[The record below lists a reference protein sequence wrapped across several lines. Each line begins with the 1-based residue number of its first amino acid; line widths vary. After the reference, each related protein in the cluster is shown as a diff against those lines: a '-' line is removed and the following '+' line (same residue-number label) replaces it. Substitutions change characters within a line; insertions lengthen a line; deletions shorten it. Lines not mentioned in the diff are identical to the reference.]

1 VNAEDNDE
9 AVAIERF
16 HLVPC
21 QAAERLVGWHVPP
34 FEASAALVDPGGGGR
49 VGGHCSSPLGTPA
62 DAPPKTFAKISLDSI
77 IYRI

>member
-1 VNAEDNDE
+1 VNAEDDDE

-34 FEASAALVDPGGGGR
+34 FEASAALVDPGAV
-49 VGGHCSSPLGTPA
+49 VGSVAIAPLLLERLRMRRQRPLR
-62 DAPPKTFAKISLDSI
+62 K
-77 IYRI
+77 YRLIR